1 MQERRYQ
8 ARLIRL
14 IKKAYP
20 GALVLKNDP
29 NYIQGIP
36 DILVLYG
43 NRWGALE
50 VKQSLRAKRR
60 PNQDYYIDLMSQMS
74 FAAYICPENED
85 EVLDALQSAPRINR
99 APRFPKS
106 K

>member
-8 ARLIRL
+8 ARLIRML
-14 IKKAYP
+14 KKSFP

-43 NRWGALE
+43 TRWGALE
-50 VKQSLRAKRR
+50 VKQSLKAKRR
-60 PNQDYYIDLMSQMS
+60 PNQDYYIDLMGKMS

-85 EVLDALQSAPRINR
+85 EVLNALQSALRIDR